1 MSIELISAV
10 LEIDHNV
17 QPDWDKAENFI
28 RNMDDLTVVNLYSEV
43 LQLGDEYSEEDLSG
57 IELDIKKARQGF
69 LSALKDCKVGWEN
82 GHPMMQR
89 ILLKHS
95 RILLAAGE
103 SCGDSIEQCDS
114 IILFDGCGAAKKAG
128 FY

>member
-43 LQLGDEYSEEDLSG
+43 LQLGDEYSEEDLPDV
-57 IELDIKKARQGF
+57 ELDIKKARQGF
-69 LSALKDCKVGWEN
+69 LSALKDCKAGWEN
-82 GHPMMQR
+82 SHPMMQR